1 MLNRPHTEFVQAQ
14 RLPWRRVPPGA
25 ARPDAEYK
33 YLSRDPEDGAC
44 TCLIRY
50 SAGWAREADESLGA
64 AEEFYVLEGSLE
76 IDGQVF
82 AADHYGYVPAH
93 WPRHRMRSAT
103 GAVVLTFFDARP
115 EFSRAGEQP
124 RADEEPLRLDVLH
137 QAWDMSLNDPKLA
150 HLGISRKNLRSG
162 ADGSR
167 SFLSMILPHSEPPGS
182 RGPRESH
189 PVVEE
194 CYVLSGA
201 LVGPHGDMQAGA
213 YFWRP
218 PAIPHGP
225 FGTRW
230 GCVALIRFVGGVHA
244 NIWSPDEAAFDFN
257 APYRPVLPP
266 ELTALADLPP
276 HDQAPRY

>member
-1 MLNRPHTEFVQAQ
+1 MVNRPHTEFVQAQ
-14 RLPWRRVPPGA
+14 SLPWRRVPPGA

-33 YLSRDPEDGAC
+33 YLSRDPENGAC
-44 TCLIRY
+44 SCLIRY
-50 SAGWAREADESLGA
+50 PAGWAREADESLGA
-64 AEEFYVLEGSLE
+64 SEEFYVLEGSLE
-76 IDGQVF
+76 MDGQVF
-82 AADHYGYVPAH
+82 ASDQYGYVPAH
-93 WPRHRMRSAT
+93 WPRQRMRSAT

-115 EFSRAGEQP
+115 EFSRPGKQP
-124 RADEEPLRLDVLH
+124 RADETPLWLDVLH

-150 HLGISRKNLRSG
+150 HLGISRKNLRTG

-167 SFLSMILPHSEPPGS
+167 SFLSMILPHSEPPNS

-194 CYVLSGA
+194 CYVLSGG
-201 LVGPHGDMQAGA
+201 LVGPQGDMQAGA

-218 PAIPHGP
+218 PGVPHGP

-230 GCVALIRFVGGVHA
+230 GCVALIRFVGGAHV

-257 APYRPVLPP
+257 APYRPILPP
-266 ELTALADLPP
+266 ELAALADLPP
-276 HDQAPRY
+276 YVQAPRY